1 MKDEPIILNPPKKK
15 PKTGK
20 PRWKNNWSL
29 VIFIVIFLA
38 LIVAVPYYL
47 LVPKT
52 EAFKLREYEI
62 AQVEV
67 RDFVKTVS
75 ATGTVVASEKLSILA
90 LTDGEV
96 MRVLVKPGDVVKKGD
111 LLIALSSDELRDAL
125 AKAQTQYQK
134 NIKARSELRLESE
147 QKLQDF
153 DQQIA
158 TSRAQLERLKK
169 EVPAYEQL
177 FNLGEIS
184 RMNLEDERKKLGD
197 AKQAL
202 ADLEQ
207 QKQYAIER
215 QRLDMEEAE
224 TAINESLK
232 ALVETQS
239 KMTACDVRAGIDGK
253 IISLDAKV
261 GEEVKAGKTIAEI
274 INEQSLMVE
283 GKVELSDVQ
292 TVETGQTVK
301 VDAGGQIYTGK
312 VTYISPVADESKVK
326 INVNFDQPATSLR
339 PQATVNL
346 DIETGVLKDR
356 LALPRGRYLTSGDE
370 KYVYKVSGK
379 KAVKMQVTFGL
390 VNDDYIELKDGL
402 AKNDQ
407 IITSSYDDF
416 IHLDEIQLN
425 PEGGSKI

>member
-1 MKDEPIILNPPKKK
+1 MKDEPIILNPPKKR
-15 PKTGK
+15 PRTGK
-20 PRWKNNWSL
+20 PGWKNNWGM
-29 VIFIVIFLA
+29 VIFIVFFLA

-52 EAFKLREYEI
+52 EAFKLREYEL
-62 AQVEV
+62 AQVGV

-75 ATGTVVASEKLSILA
+75 AAGTVVASEKLSILA
-90 LTDGEV
+90 LADGEV
-96 MRVLVKPGDVVKKGD
+96 IRVLVKPGDMVKKGD
-111 LLIALSSDELRDAL
+111 LLVELSSDQLKEAL
-125 AKAQTQYQK
+125 TKAQIQYQK
-134 NIKARSELRLESE
+134 NVKARSELRLESE

-153 DQQIA
+153 DKQIA
-158 TSRAQLERLKK
+158 TSQTQLERLKK

-184 RMNLEDERKKLGD
+184 QMSLEDERKKLAD
-197 AKQAL
+197 ANQAL
-202 ADLEQ
+202 ADLEE
-207 QKQYAIER
+207 QKRYTVQR

-232 ALVETQS
+232 ALVETQG
-239 KMTACDVRAGIDGK
+239 KMTSCEVRAGIDGK

-261 GEEVKAGKTIAEI
+261 GEEVKAGKTVAEI

-301 VDAGGQIYTGK
+301 VDAGGQTYTGR

-370 KYVYKVSGK
+370 KYVYKISGK
-379 KAVKMQVTFGL
+379 KAVKTQVAFGL
-390 VNDDYIELKDGL
+390 ANDDYIEIKDGL
-402 AKNDQ
+402 TKNDLV
-407 IITSSYDDF
+407 ITSSYDDF